1 MIWFWGKQDERL
13 YEFGGILTSGKTS
26 QEGIFLHKTIQLEV
40 LEYLKETEFTVIE
53 KKIRKR
59 FFIQKKIQSDIS
71 LWIFFI
77 KKLVLVLF
85 WKEG

>member
-26 QEGIFLHKTIQLEV
+26 QEGSFLHNTIQLEA
-40 LEYLKETEFTVIE
+40 LEYLKVAEFTVIE
-53 KKIRKR
+53 KNKKAL
-59 FFIQKKIQSDIS
+59 FHSKKIQSDIS
-71 LWIFFI
+71 LWIFCI
-77 KKLVLVLF
+77 KKLVVLVLF